1 MKPFFDE
8 LKKLTSA
15 LPNKITLWFTNDN
28 FEENKDGPL
37 NYLNFN
43 ETPNLVALYIINIKV
58 DEVNERMNNYVNKL
72 KTLEHPIENDN
83 DDFVPV
89 LIKVGNTIV
98 KEYSNEQIKFVTGP
112 KRVYAIYYDTTKVN
126 DLKATLEDIAG
137 KIEST
142 IAKPLEK
149 TFHLQEEDEKL
160 LKT

>member
-1 MKPFFDE
+1 M
-8 LKKLTSA
+8 
-15 LPNKITLWFTNDN
+15 
-28 FEENKDGPL
+28 
-37 NYLNFN
+37 
-43 ETPNLVALYIINIKV
+43 
-58 DEVNERMNNYVNKL
+58 NKL

-149 TFHLQEEDEKL
+149 TFHLQEEDEKQ